1 MSIPAKLGKYDIL
14 RELGQGAMGI
24 VYEGRD
30 PVIDRRVAIK
40 TLKRE
45 QLERSEADEVIAR
58 FKREAQAAGRLNHP
72 NVVAIYEYGE
82 MSGEEADGTA
92 FIAMEF
98 VQGRELKDA
107 FDSDER
113 IALPLVG
120 RIMGQLLDA
129 LEHAHRNGVVHRDI
143 KPANIILL
151 TDGTVK
157 VADFGVARIES
168 SNLTQ
173 AGTVMGTPSYMS
185 PEQFMGQTV
194 DGRSDLF
201 SAGVVLYQLLTG
213 EKPFTGALTTIM
225 HKVLKEDPPWPSVL
239 NVHVP
244 ARLDA
249 VVKRAMAK
257 RPEDRFQSAAE
268 FRRALD
274 AALAGAQA
282 DDDATMVNLGDAAL
296 SDATLATATIAGAPP
311 AAQTDA
317 TLQQPARPPV
327 SAAPA
332 SGAAAPRPD
341 TPPTMPPPVARPAS
355 SRAPIAVAVTAA
367 LVAVAAGGWLLT
379 RPAPEAPAAPPPTA
393 PVAAEPA
400 TAAPVAVTP
409 APALD
414 PGVAVIS
421 AIGLADPSDPKLA
434 DNPAAVTQALRED
447 ARRQILEKAVAL
459 FVDPKSVN
467 AHYDA
472 LQARLLDRSGDFI
485 QAVLEEG
492 PPQLGKDGLMAGQVR
507 AAVKV
512 RQVQKSLNQMSQD
525 ERVDFIRNNG
535 DPKIAVAVASRW
547 AEGDPNAP
555 AQRSALAENTLK
567 QHIQGFGFRTWN
579 DDANAAQNADFT
591 VDSEVRFK
599 RLSARMPASGL
610 VVEKVVLTSWTVRC
624 TDRKT
629 GEEVYLNTA
638 VPEGTSW
645 ASEEKALADIGK
657 RVGEQFSRD
666 FFLSH
671 FHFTARRVALQLTGL
686 PGEDVAGSLLREIA
700 SMRAVLG
707 AEVKMLGRDSAAF
720 VVDMS
725 GGLADTGQN
734 VQAGIL
740 MPLSRKL
747 GRNCLSVAASSQD
760 AVTLAFDAG
769 CATPDMLARLQ
780 TLPPAALMEAA
791 PSRRQ
796 AVVSNPDTLKKIS
809 M

>member
-82 MSGEEADGTA
+82 EADGTA

-151 TDGTVK
+151 ADGTVK

-257 RPEDRFQSAAE
+257 RPEDRFQSAAD

-274 AALAGAQA
+274 AALTGAPA
-282 DDDATMVNLGDAAL
+282 DEDATMVNLGDATL
-296 SDATLATATIAGAPP
+296 SDATLATATMAGAPP
-311 AAQTDA
+311 AAQADA

-341 TPPTMPPPVARPAS
+341 TPPTMPPPAARPAP

-467 AHYDA
+467 AHYEA

-599 RLSARMPASGL
+599 RLSARLPASGL

>member
-82 MSGEEADGTA
+82 EADGTA

-151 TDGTVK
+151 ADGTVK

-257 RPEDRFQSAAE
+257 RPEDRFQSAAD

-274 AALAGAQA
+274 AALTGAQA
-282 DDDATMVNLGDAAL
+282 DNDATMVNLGDATL
-296 SDATLATATIAGAPP
+296 SDATLATATMASAPP
-311 AAQTDA
+311 AAQADS

-341 TPPTMPPPVARPAS
+341 TPPTMPPPAARPAP

-400 TAAPVAVTP
+400 AAAPVAVTP

-414 PGVAVIS
+414 PGLAVIS

-547 AEGDPNAP
+547 AEGDPGAP

-599 RLSARMPASGL
+599 RLSARLPASGL

-645 ASEEKALADIGK
+645 ASEEKALADIGR

-707 AEVKMLGRDSAAF
+707 AEVKTLGRDSAAF

-740 MPLSRKL
+740 MPLSRTL
-747 GRNCLSVAASSQD
+747 GRTCLSVTTSSQD
-760 AVTLAFDAG
+760 AGPLAFDAG

-796 AVVSNPDTLKKIS
+796 AVVSNPDTLKKFS

>member
-82 MSGEEADGTA
+82 EADGTA

-151 TDGTVK
+151 ADGTVK

-257 RPEDRFQSAAE
+257 RPEDRFQSAAD

-274 AALAGAQA
+274 AALTGAQA
-282 DDDATMVNLGDAAL
+282 DNDATMVNLGDATL
-296 SDATLATATIAGAPP
+296 SDATLATATMASAPP
-311 AAQTDA
+311 AAQADS

-341 TPPTMPPPVARPAS
+341 TPPTMPPPAARPAP

-400 TAAPVAVTP
+400 AAAPVAVTP

-414 PGVAVIS
+414 PGLAVIS

-547 AEGDPNAP
+547 AEGDPGAP

-599 RLSARMPASGL
+599 RLSARLPASGL

-645 ASEEKALADIGK
+645 ASEEKALADIGR

-707 AEVKMLGRDSAAF
+707 AEVKTLGRDSAAF

-747 GRNCLSVAASSQD
+747 GRNCLSVTTSSQD

>member
-151 TDGTVK
+151 ADGTVK

-257 RPEDRFQSAAE
+257 RPEDRFQSAAD

-274 AALAGAQA
+274 AALTGAQA
-282 DDDATMVNLGDAAL
+282 DNDATMVNLGDATL
-296 SDATLATATIAGAPP
+296 SDATLATATMASAPP
-311 AAQTDA
+311 AAQADS

-341 TPPTMPPPVARPAS
+341 TPPTMPPPAARPAP

-400 TAAPVAVTP
+400 AAAPVAVTP

-414 PGVAVIS
+414 PGLAVIS

-547 AEGDPNAP
+547 AEGDPGAP

-599 RLSARMPASGL
+599 RLSARLPASGL

-645 ASEEKALADIGK
+645 ASEEKALADIGR

-707 AEVKMLGRDSAAF
+707 AEVKTLGRDSAAF

-747 GRNCLSVAASSQD
+747 GRNCLSVTTSSQD

-796 AVVSNPDTLKKIS
+796 AVVSNPDTLKKFS

>member
-82 MSGEEADGTA
+82 EADGTA

-151 TDGTVK
+151 ADGTVK

-268 FRRALD
+268 FRRVLD
-274 AALAGAQA
+274 AALAGAPA
-282 DDDATMVNLGDAAL
+282 DDDATMVNLGDATL
-296 SDATLATATIAGAPP
+296 SDATLATATMAGAPA

-317 TLQQPARPPV
+317 TLQQPARPPA

-332 SGAAAPRPD
+332 TGGAAPRPD
-341 TPPTMPPPVARPAS
+341 TPPTAPPSAARPAS

-379 RPAPEAPAAPPPTA
+379 RPAPETPAAPTPSA

-400 TAAPVAVTP
+400 AAAPVAVTP

-599 RLSARMPASGL
+599 RLSARLPASGL

-747 GRNCLSVAASSQD
+747 GRNCLSVTASSQD

>member
-1 MSIPAKLGKYDIL
+1 MSIPARLGKYDIL

-45 QLERSEADEVIAR
+45 QLERTEADEVIAR

-82 MSGEEADGTA
+82 EADGTA

-113 IALPLVG
+113 IPLQLVG
-120 RIMGQLLDA
+120 RVMDQLLDA
-129 LEHAHRNGVVHRDI
+129 LEHAHRNGVTHRDI

-151 TDGTVK
+151 ADGTVK

-239 NVHVP
+239 NVHVSP
-244 ARLDA
+244 RIDA

-274 AALAGAQA
+274 AALSAPVA
-282 DDDATMVNLGDAAL
+282 DDDATVVSLDDD
-296 SDATLATATIAGAPP
+296 DATVLSSTP
-311 AAQTDA
+311 DA
-317 TLQQPARPPV
+317 TLQTARMPAPTVAEPAPPPQPAPATARTTAETASPATPPV
-327 SAAPA
+327 AAKRNPMLIAAAVAALLIAGGAWMYLGGSAEPAP
-332 SGAAAPRPD
+332 SAAAP
-341 TPPTMPPPVARPAS
+341 
-355 SRAPIAVAVTAA
+355 
-367 LVAVAAGGWLLT
+367 L
-379 RPAPEAPAAPPPTA
+379 
-393 PVAAEPA
+393 AAEPD
-400 TAAPVAVTP
+400 AAPVAVALPPP
-409 APALD
+409 APAATLD
-414 PGVAVIS
+414 PGVAIIS
-421 AIGLADPSDPKLA
+421 AIGLADPGDPRLA
-434 DNPAAVTQALRED
+434 NDRNALTQAMRDD

-467 AHYDA
+467 AHYDV

-492 PPQLGKDGLMAGQVR
+492 PAQLGKDGLMSGEVR
-507 AAVKV
+507 AAVRV

-525 ERVDFIRNNG
+525 ERVEFIRNNG
-535 DPKIAVAVASRW
+535 DPKIAVTVSSLW
-547 AEGDPNAP
+547 PDGDPTAP
-555 AQRSALAENTLK
+555 PLRSQLAENTLK

-579 DDANAAQNADFT
+579 DEAGTGQNADFAI
-591 VDSEVRFK
+591 DGEVRFK
-599 RLSARMPASGL
+599 RLSVRLAASGL
-610 VVEKVVLTSWTVRC
+610 VIDKVVLTSWTVRC
-624 TDRKT
+624 TDRKS
-629 GEEVYLNTA
+629 GEEVYLNTE

-645 ASEEKALADIGK
+645 TSEEKALADIGK
-657 RVGEQFSRD
+657 RVGEQFSRE

-671 FHFTARRVALQLTGL
+671 FHFTARKVALQLTGL
-686 PGEDVAGSLLREIA
+686 PGEEVAGSLLREIA
-700 SMRAVLG
+700 SLRAVL
-707 AEVKMLGRDSAAF
+707 ATEVKSLGSERAEF

-725 GGLADTGQN
+725 GGLADAGQN

-747 GRNCLSVAASSQD
+747 GRNCLSVASSTPD
-760 AVTLAFDAG
+760 AVTLSFDPA
-769 CATPDMLARLQ
+769 CAAPDMVAKLQ
-780 TLPPAALMEAA
+780 TLPPAGLMEAA
-791 PSRRQ
+791 PSRRE
-796 AVVSNPDTLKKIS
+796 AVVHSPELRKHIS
-809 M
+809 I

>member
-1 MSIPAKLGKYDIL
+1 VSIPARLGKYDIL

-82 MSGEEADGTA
+82 EADGTA

-113 IALPLVG
+113 ISLSTVG
-120 RIMGQLLDA
+120 RVMDQLLDA
-129 LEHAHRNGVVHRDI
+129 LEHAHRNGVTHRDI

-151 TDGTVK
+151 ADGTVK

-239 NVHVP
+239 NVHVSP
-244 ARLDA
+244 RIDA

-274 AALAGAQA
+274 AALSAPVA
-282 DDDATMVNLGDAAL
+282 DDDATVVSLDDD
-296 SDATLATATIAGAPP
+296 DATVLSATP
-311 AAQTDA
+311 DA
-317 TLQQPARPPV
+317 TLQTARMPAPPAVEPAPPPQPAPATARTTAETASPATPPV
-327 SAAPA
+327 AVKRNPMLIAAAVAALLIAGGAWMYLGGSAEPAP
-332 SGAAAPRPD
+332 SAAAP
-341 TPPTMPPPVARPAS
+341 
-355 SRAPIAVAVTAA
+355 
-367 LVAVAAGGWLLT
+367 L
-379 RPAPEAPAAPPPTA
+379 
-393 PVAAEPA
+393 AAEPD
-400 TAAPVAVTP
+400 AAPVAVALPPP
-409 APALD
+409 APAATLD
-414 PGVAVIS
+414 PGVAIIS
-421 AIGLADPSDPKLA
+421 AIGLADPGDPRLA
-434 DNPAAVTQALRED
+434 NDRNALTQAMRDD

-467 AHYDA
+467 AHYDV

-492 PPQLGKDGLMAGQVR
+492 PAQLGKDGLMSGEVR
-507 AAVKV
+507 AAVRV

-525 ERVDFIRNNG
+525 ERVEFIRNNG
-535 DPKIAVAVASRW
+535 DPKIAVTVSSLW
-547 AEGDPNAP
+547 PDGDPTAP
-555 AQRSALAENTLK
+555 PLRSQLAENTLK

-579 DDANAAQNADFT
+579 DEAGTGQNADFAI
-591 VDSEVRFK
+591 DGEVRFK
-599 RLSARMPASGL
+599 RLSVRLAASGL
-610 VVEKVVLTSWTVRC
+610 VIDKVVLTSWTVRC
-624 TDRKT
+624 TDRKS
-629 GEEVYLNTA
+629 GEEVYLNTE

-645 ASEEKALADIGK
+645 TSEEKALADIGK
-657 RVGEQFSRD
+657 RVGEQFSRE

-671 FHFTARRVALQLTGL
+671 FHFTARKVALQLTGL
-686 PGEDVAGSLLREIA
+686 PGEEVAGSLLREIA
-700 SMRAVLG
+700 SLRAVL
-707 AEVKMLGRDSAAF
+707 ATEVKSLGSERAEF

-725 GGLADTGQN
+725 GGLADAGQN

-747 GRNCLSVAASSQD
+747 GRNCLSVASSTPD
-760 AVTLAFDAG
+760 AVTLSFDPA
-769 CATPDMLARLQ
+769 CAAPDMVAKLQ
-780 TLPPAALMEAA
+780 TLPPAGLMEAS
-791 PSRRQ
+791 PSRRE
-796 AVVSNPDTLKKIS
+796 AVVHSPELRKRIS
-809 M
+809 I

>member
-1 MSIPAKLGKYDIL
+1 MSIPARLGKYDIQ

-82 MSGEEADGTA
+82 EADGTA

-113 IALPLVG
+113 IPLPMVG
-120 RIMGQLLDA
+120 RVMDQLLDA
-129 LEHAHRNGVVHRDI
+129 LEHAHRNGVTHRDI

-151 TDGTVK
+151 ADGTVK

-244 ARLDA
+244 PRIDA
-249 VVKRAMAK
+249 VVQRAMAK

-274 AALAGAQA
+274 AALAAPAA
-282 DDDATMVNLGDAAL
+282 DDDATVVNLDD
-296 SDATLATATIAGAPP
+296 SDATVRSST
-311 AAQTDA
+311 TDA
-317 TLQQPARPPV
+317 TMPTARMPASPPPEPATSPAVVRTTTGARPSV
-327 SAAPA
+327 
-332 SGAAAPRPD
+332 
-341 TPPTMPPPVARPAS
+341 
-355 SRAPIAVAVTAA
+355 
-367 LVAVAAGGWLLT
+367 
-379 RPAPEAPAAPPPTA
+379 APPPGAKRSPMVIAVGVAALLIGGGTWMFAGGDSAPPPSAPA
-393 PVAAEPA
+393 PVAAEADASPA
-400 TAAPVAVTP
+400 VAAPPP
-409 APALD
+409 AAAASHD

-421 AIGLADPSDPKLA
+421 AIGLADPGDPRLA
-434 DNPAAVTQALRED
+434 NDRNALTQAMRDD

-467 AHYDA
+467 AHYDV

-492 PPQLGKDGLMAGQVR
+492 PAQLGKDGLMSGEVR
-507 AAVKV
+507 AAVRV
-512 RQVQKSLNQMSQD
+512 RQVQKSLNQMSQE

-535 DPKIAVAVASRW
+535 DPRIAVAVSSLW
-547 AEGDPNAP
+547 PDIDPGAP
-555 AQRSALAENTLK
+555 PQRSQLAENTLK

-579 DDANAAQNADFT
+579 DEASAGQNADF
-591 VDSEVRFK
+591 VIDGEVRFK
-599 RLSARMPASGL
+599 RLSVRLAASGL
-610 VVEKVVLTSWTVRC
+610 VIDKVVLTSWTVRC
-624 TDRKT
+624 TDRKS
-629 GEEVYLNTA
+629 GEEVYLNTE

-645 ASEEKALADIGK
+645 TSEEKALADIGR
-657 RVGEQFSRD
+657 RVGEQFSRE

-671 FHFTARRVALQLTGL
+671 FHFTARKVALQLTGL
-686 PGEDVAGSLLREIA
+686 PGEEVAGSLLREIA
-700 SMRAVLG
+700 SLRAVL
-707 AEVKMLGRDSAAF
+707 ATEVKSLGSERAEF

-725 GGLADTGQN
+725 GGLADAGQN

-747 GRNCLSVAASSQD
+747 GRNCLSVASSTPD
-760 AVTLAFDAG
+760 AVTLGFDPA
-769 CATPDMLARLQ
+769 CAVPEIVAKLQ
-780 TLPPAALMEAA
+780 TLPPVGLMEAA
-791 PSRRQ
+791 PSRRE
-796 AVVSNPDTLKKIS
+796 AVLHSPELRKRIS
-809 M
+809 I

>member
-1 MSIPAKLGKYDIL
+1 VSIPARLGKYDIQ

-82 MSGEEADGTA
+82 EADGTA

-113 IALPLVG
+113 IPLPMVG
-120 RIMGQLLDA
+120 RVMDQLLDA
-129 LEHAHRNGVVHRDI
+129 LEHAHRNGVTHRDI

-151 TDGTVK
+151 ADGTVK

-244 ARLDA
+244 PRIDA
-249 VVKRAMAK
+249 VVQRAMAK

-274 AALAGAQA
+274 AALAAPAA
-282 DDDATMVNLGDAAL
+282 DDDATVVNLDD
-296 SDATLATATIAGAPP
+296 SDATVRSST
-311 AAQTDA
+311 TDA
-317 TLQQPARPPV
+317 TMPTARMPASPPPEPATSPAVVRTTTGARPSV
-327 SAAPA
+327 
-332 SGAAAPRPD
+332 
-341 TPPTMPPPVARPAS
+341 
-355 SRAPIAVAVTAA
+355 
-367 LVAVAAGGWLLT
+367 
-379 RPAPEAPAAPPPTA
+379 APPPGAKRSPMVIAVGVAALLIGGGTWMFAGGDSAPPPSAPA
-393 PVAAEPA
+393 PVAAEADASPA
-400 TAAPVAVTP
+400 VAAPPP
-409 APALD
+409 AAAASHD

-421 AIGLADPSDPKLA
+421 AIGLADPGDPRLA
-434 DNPAAVTQALRED
+434 NDRNALTQAMRDD

-467 AHYDA
+467 AHYDV

-492 PPQLGKDGLMAGQVR
+492 PAQLGKDGLMSGEVR
-507 AAVKV
+507 AAVRV
-512 RQVQKSLNQMSQD
+512 RQVQKSLNQMSQE

-535 DPKIAVAVASRW
+535 DPRIAVAVSSLW
-547 AEGDPNAP
+547 PDIDPGAP
-555 AQRSALAENTLK
+555 PQRSQLAENTLK

-579 DDANAAQNADFT
+579 DEASAGQNADF
-591 VDSEVRFK
+591 VIDGEVRFK
-599 RLSARMPASGL
+599 RLSVRLAASGL
-610 VVEKVVLTSWTVRC
+610 VIDKVVLTSWTVRC
-624 TDRKT
+624 TDRKS
-629 GEEVYLNTA
+629 GEEVYLNTE

-645 ASEEKALADIGK
+645 TSEEKALADIGR
-657 RVGEQFSRD
+657 RVGEQFSRE

-671 FHFTARRVALQLTGL
+671 FHFTARKVALQLTGL
-686 PGEDVAGSLLREIA
+686 PGEEVAGSLLREIA
-700 SMRAVLG
+700 SLRAVL
-707 AEVKMLGRDSAAF
+707 ATEVKSLGSERAEF

-725 GGLADTGQN
+725 GGLADAGQN

-747 GRNCLSVAASSQD
+747 GRNCLSVASSTPD
-760 AVTLAFDAG
+760 AVTLGFDPA
-769 CATPDMLARLQ
+769 CAVPEIVAKLQ
-780 TLPPAALMEAA
+780 TLPPVGLMEAA
-791 PSRRQ
+791 PSRRE
-796 AVVSNPDTLKKIS
+796 AVLHSPELRKRIS
-809 M
+809 I

>member
-82 MSGEEADGTA
+82 EPDGTA

-113 IALPLVG
+113 ITLPMVG

-129 LEHAHRNGVVHRDI
+129 LEHAHRNGVTHRDI

-151 TDGTVK
+151 ADGTVK

-239 NVHVP
+239 NVHVSP
-244 ARLDA
+244 RIDA
-249 VVKRAMAK
+249 VVKKAMAK
-257 RPEDRFQSAAE
+257 RPEDRFQSAGE
-268 FRRALD
+268 FKAALD
-274 AALAGAQA
+274 GALAAPVTA
-282 DDDATMVNLGDAAL
+282 DDATMVNLDGDATMVSQDA
-296 SDATLATATIAGAPP
+296 DATVQTTRTMAPTPPPEPPP
-311 AAQTDA
+311 A
-317 TLQQPARPPV
+317 PAAAPAPVNEPPR
-327 SAAPA
+327 SAAPP
-332 SGAAAPRPD
+332 SPPPS
-341 TPPTMPPPVARPAS
+341 PPTRGGS
-355 SRAPIAVAVTAA
+355 KAPMAIAAVIAA
-367 LVAVAAGGWLLT
+367 LAIAGGAWMFT
-379 RPAPEAPAAPPPTA
+379 RGDGSATA
-393 PVAAEPA
+393 PVADQTAPAPDAPAVAETPVPA
-400 TAAPVAVTP
+400 AAP

-421 AIGLADPSDPKLA
+421 AIGLADPGDPALANDRNKL
-434 DNPAAVTQALRED
+434 TQAMRED

-467 AHYDA
+467 AHYDV
-472 LQARLLDRSGDFI
+472 LQTKLLDRSGDFI

-492 PPQLGKDGLMAGQVR
+492 PPELGKDGLMAGEVR
-507 AAVKV
+507 AAVRV

-547 AEGDPNAP
+547 TDGDPNAP
-555 AQRSALAENTLK
+555 AQRSQLAENTLK
-567 QHIQGFGFRTWN
+567 QHIQSFGFRTWN
-579 DDANAAQNADFT
+579 DDANAGQSADF
-591 VDSEVRFK
+591 VIDSEVRFK
-599 RLSARMPASGL
+599 RLSARLAASGL
-610 VVEKVVLTSWTVRC
+610 VIEKVVLTSWTVRC
-624 TDRKT
+624 TDRQS
-629 GEEVYLNTA
+629 GEEVYLNTE

-671 FHFTARRVALQLTGL
+671 FHFTARKVALQLTGL
-686 PGEDVAGSLLREIA
+686 PGEEVAGALLREIA
-700 SMRAVLG
+700 SMRAVLSTDVKSLG
-707 AEVKMLGRDSAAF
+707 GERAEF
-720 VVDMS
+720 VVNMS
-725 GGLADTGQN
+725 GGLADAGQN

-747 GRNCLSVAASSQD
+747 GRNCLSVASSSAD
-760 AVTLAFDAG
+760 VVTLSFDAACG
-769 CATPDMLARLQ
+769 SPDMLARLQ
-780 TLPPAALMEAA
+780 TLPPAGLIEAA
-791 PSRRQ
+791 PSRRD
-796 AVVSNPDTLKKIS
+796 AVVHDPELRKRIS
-809 M
+809 I

>member
-1 MSIPAKLGKYDIL
+1 VSIPAKLGKYDIL

-151 TDGTVK
+151 ADGTVK

-257 RPEDRFQSAAE
+257 RPEDRFQSAAD

-274 AALAGAQA
+274 AALTGAPA
-282 DDDATMVNLGDAAL
+282 DEDATMVNLGDATL
-296 SDATLATATIAGAPP
+296 SDATLATATMAGAPP
-311 AAQTDA
+311 AAQADA

-341 TPPTMPPPVARPAS
+341 TPPTMPPPAARPAP

-599 RLSARMPASGL
+599 RLSARLPASGL

-645 ASEEKALADIGK
+645 ASEEKALADIGR

>member
-72 NVVAIYEYGE
+72 NVVAIYEY
-82 MSGEEADGTA
+82 GEEADGTA

-268 FRRALD
+268 FRRVLD
-274 AALAGAQA
+274 AALAGAPA
-282 DDDATMVNLGDAAL
+282 DDDATMVNLGDATL
-296 SDATLATATIAGAPP
+296 SDATLATATMAGAPA

-341 TPPTMPPPVARPAS
+341 TPPTMPPPAARPAP

-400 TAAPVAVTP
+400 AAAPVAVTP

-599 RLSARMPASGL
+599 RLSARLPASGL

>member
-151 TDGTVK
+151 AEGTVK

-257 RPEDRFQSAAE
+257 RPEDRFQSAAD

-274 AALAGAQA
+274 AALTGAPA
-282 DDDATMVNLGDAAL
+282 DNDATMVNVGDVTL
-296 SDATLATATIAGAPP
+296 SDATLATATMAGAPP

-400 TAAPVAVTP
+400 AAAPVAVAP

-599 RLSARMPASGL
+599 RLSARLPASGL

-796 AVVSNPDTLKKIS
+796 AVVSNPDTLKKFS

>member
-82 MSGEEADGTA
+82 EADGTA

-151 TDGTVK
+151 ADGTVK

-257 RPEDRFQSAAE
+257 RPEDRFQSAAD

-274 AALAGAQA
+274 AALTGAPA
-282 DDDATMVNLGDAAL
+282 DEDATMVNLGDATL
-296 SDATLATATIAGAPP
+296 SDATLATATMASAPP
-311 AAQTDA
+311 AAQADS

-341 TPPTMPPPVARPAS
+341 TPPTMPPPAARPAP

-367 LVAVAAGGWLLT
+367 LLAVAAGGWLLT

-393 PVAAEPA
+393 PVATEPA
-400 TAAPVAVTP
+400 AAAPVAVTP

-535 DPKIAVAVASRW
+535 DPKIAVAVTSRW
-547 AEGDPNAP
+547 AEGDPGAP

-599 RLSARMPASGL
+599 RLSARLPASGL

-645 ASEEKALADIGK
+645 PSEEKALADIGR

-707 AEVKMLGRDSAAF
+707 AEVKTLGRDSAAF

-725 GGLADTGQN
+725 GGLVDTGQN

>member
-24 VYEGRD
+24 VYEARD

-82 MSGEEADGTA
+82 VSGEEADGTA

-113 IALPLVG
+113 IPLSTVG
-120 RIMGQLLDA
+120 RVMDQLLDA
-129 LEHAHRNGVVHRDI
+129 LEHAHRNGVTHRDI

-151 TDGTVK
+151 ADGTVK

-225 HKVLKEDPPWPSVL
+225 HKVLKEDPPSPSVL
-239 NVHVP
+239 NVHVSP
-244 ARLDA
+244 RIDA

-274 AALAGAQA
+274 AALSAPVA
-282 DDDATMVNLGDAAL
+282 DDDATVVSLDDGDATVL
-296 SDATLATATIAGAPP
+296 SATPDATLQTARMPAPPAVEPAPPPAAARTTAGTPSPAEPPVAAKRTPTLIAASVAALLIAGGAWVYLGGGSEPAPSTPAPP
-311 AAQTDA
+311 AAEADA
-317 TLQQPARPPV
+317 
-327 SAAPA
+327 
-332 SGAAAPRPD
+332 
-341 TPPTMPPPVARPAS
+341 PPVAV
-355 SRAPIAVAVTAA
+355 AP
-367 LVAVAAGGWLLT
+367 
-379 RPAPEAPAAPPPTA
+379 PPAPAAS
-393 PVAAEPA
+393 
-400 TAAPVAVTP
+400 
-409 APALD
+409 LD
-414 PGVAVIS
+414 PGVAIIS
-421 AIGLADPSDPKLA
+421 AIGLADPGDPRLA
-434 DNPAAVTQALRED
+434 NDRNALNQAMRDD

-467 AHYDA
+467 AHYDV
-472 LQARLLDRSGDFI
+472 LQSRLLDRSGDFI

-492 PPQLGKDGLMAGQVR
+492 PAQLGKDGLMSGEVR
-507 AAVKV
+507 AAVRV

-535 DPKIAVAVASRW
+535 DPKIAVAVSSLW
-547 AEGDPNAP
+547 PDGDPTVP
-555 AQRSALAENTLK
+555 PLRSQLAENTLK

-579 DDANAAQNADFT
+579 DEAGAGQNADFGI
-591 VDSEVRFK
+591 DGEVRFK
-599 RLSARMPASGL
+599 RLSVRLAASGL
-610 VVEKVVLTSWTVRC
+610 VIDKVVLTSWTVRC
-624 TDRKT
+624 TDRKS
-629 GEEVYLNTA
+629 GEEVYLNTE

-645 ASEEKALADIGK
+645 TSEEKALADIGK
-657 RVGEQFSRD
+657 RVGEQFSRE

-671 FHFTARRVALQLTGL
+671 FHFTARKVALQLTGL
-686 PGEDVAGSLLREIA
+686 PGEEVAGSLLREIA
-700 SMRAVLG
+700 SLRAVLATDVKSLG
-707 AEVKMLGRDSAAF
+707 SERAEF

-725 GGLADTGQN
+725 GGLADAGQN

-747 GRNCLSVAASSQD
+747 GRNCLSVASSTPD
-760 AVTLAFDAG
+760 AVTLRFDPA
-769 CATPDMLARLQ
+769 CAAPDMVAKLQ
-780 TLPPAALMEAA
+780 TLPPAGLMEAA
-791 PSRRQ
+791 PSRRE
-796 AVVSNPDTLKKIS
+796 AVVHSPELRKRIS
-809 M
+809 I